1 VGVQLSHTSHV
12 WGEHA
17 IEFLGVGTA
26 VRTLGDTEP
35 MPAPT
40 LPALAVRRRAKLP
53 ART

>member
-1 VGVQLSHTSHV
+1 MGVQLSHTSHV

-40 LPALAVRRRAKLP
+40 LVLP
-53 ART
+53 LQ